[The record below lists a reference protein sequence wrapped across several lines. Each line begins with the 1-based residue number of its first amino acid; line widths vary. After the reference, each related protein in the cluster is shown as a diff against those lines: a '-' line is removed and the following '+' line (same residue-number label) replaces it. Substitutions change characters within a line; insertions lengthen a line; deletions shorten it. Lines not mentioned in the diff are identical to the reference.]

1 MDSAALHTEVMTD
14 PAGMG
19 YAPYLPDSPGRVVE
33 MLNEPRFSMPK
44 TTMVTA
50 RGIMA
55 SFGLGPIAGA
65 AFLDKL
71 EALGTVNST
80 IKWAM
85 VFLRG
90 EQGIDVGEPATY
102 AVLSSLVGVGGITQ
116 EEVDGVKAMAL
127 QPASRAEVLFG
138 VGVQITEADVRA
150 VLES

>member
-1 MDSAALHTEVMTD
+1 MDYATLHTEVVTD
-14 PAGMG
+14 PACVG
-19 YAPYLPDSPGRVVE
+19 YAAYLPNSPGRVVE

-127 QPASRAEVLFG
+127 QPASRAETLWGAGTMVS
-138 VGVQITEADVRA
+138 EADLRQAGV
-150 VLES
+150 V